1 MFAISTSDYAI
12 SRGSR
17 CSSPCSTDE
26 DRLMFRKNQINKRRI
41 IEEELQKI
49 PENERNNLTILM
61 KCLYSNYV
69 EQLIEVKIVKEEEKC
84 IFLKILN
91 SKNDSSLACD
101 RFHVYSSNYSA
112 DTIIYPEIWKN
123 FDNRPFIKDNDSTI
137 QNKIVQNKIIQN
149 KIYLLV
155 PYSEK
160 EDAKKMNAK
169 WDNNIKKWYILN
181 NNKNKNLILQ
191 KWKVYIK

>member
-12 SRGSR
+12 SRGDRS
-17 CSSPCSTDE
+17 SSPCATDE
-26 DRLMFRKNQINKRRI
+26 ERIMFRKNQINKRRI

-61 KCLYSNYV
+61 KCLYSDYV
-69 EQLIEVKIVKEEEKC
+69 EQCIKVKIVKEEEKYDV
-84 IFLKILN
+84 LNILN
-91 SKNDSSLACD
+91 SKNDTTLFTEKFC
-101 RFHVYSSNYSA
+101 VYSIYTDSSV
-112 DTIIYPEIWKN
+112 YPEIWEN
-123 FDNRPFIKDNDSTI
+123 FDNTPFIKDNVSTI
-137 QNKIVQNKIIQN
+137 KN

-181 NNKNKNLILQ
+181 NNKNKDLVLQ
-191 KWKVYIK
+191 KWKVYI

>member
-12 SRGSR
+12 SRGDR

-26 DRLMFRKNQINKRRI
+26 DRIMFRKNEINKRRI

-49 PENERNNLTILM
+49 PENERKNLTILM
-61 KCLYSNYV
+61 KCLYSYYV
-69 EQLIEVKIVKEEEKC
+69 EQYIEVKIVKEEEEQEV
-84 IFLKILN
+84 LNILN
-91 SKNDSSLACD
+91 SKSDTTSFTRDDMFCRYSIHTDSL
-101 RFHVYSSNYSA
+101 V
-112 DTIIYPEIWKN
+112 YPEIWEK
-123 FDNRPFIKDNDSTI
+123 FDNTPFIKNTSFIKDNVST
-137 QNKIVQNKIIQN
+137 IQN

-169 WDNNIKKWYILN
+169 WDSTIKKWYILN
-181 NNKNKNLILQ
+181 NNKNKDLILQ
-191 KWKVYIK
+191 KWKVYMKIGV